1 MQQAT
6 TTEEMSELDFLRTCP
21 LPPAPF
27 VPKHLLPSIHD
38 GLALSSS
45 FTELM
50 VANSWAGAQ
59 QINGVLDNL
68 AQHLDIDMI
77 LEQLNNPGTASNKTA
92 KVPRR

>member
-1 MQQAT
+1 M
-6 TTEEMSELDFLRTCP
+6 
-21 LPPAPF
+21 
-27 VPKHLLPSIHD
+27 
-38 GLALSSS
+38 
-45 FTELM
+45 
-50 VANSWAGAQ
+50 ANSWAGAQ